1 MTPGRPLSP
10 RAEDYLEAVYRL
22 SLSKG
27 GKPVRLRDI
36 ARALRVK
43 LPSAVQMLRSLAN
56 KGLVVYERFGTIE
69 LTPKGLEAA
78 RSVYERH
85 KTLYRF
91 LREILGVDDDTAER
105 DACGMEHHVSKD
117 TLFRLL
123 KFIEF
128 IEGCPEGEP
137 LWLSSFHYYLKHGER
152 PAHCV
157 ERHLSSRGGSQV
169 IRLSDLRVGESG
181 KVVKLSGDSVVKRR
195 LLDMGIVPGVEV
207 RVERVAPL
215 GDPIDVVVKGY
226 HLSLRRGEA
235 KAVAVVRIDAS
246 ESGSSGD

>member
-1 MTPGRPLSP
+1 
-10 RAEDYLEAVYRL
+10 L
-22 SLSKG
+22 SLNKG
-27 GKPVRLRDI
+27 RRSVRLKDI

-56 KGLVVYERFGTIE
+56 EGLVIYERFGAIE
-69 LTPKGLEAA
+69 LTPKGIEAA

-85 KTLYRF
+85 KVLYSF
-91 LREILGVDDDTAER
+91 LREILGVDDEAAER
-105 DACGMEHHVSKD
+105 DACGMEHHVSED

-128 IEGCPEGEP
+128 IRSCPEGEP

-152 PAHCV
+152 PAHCI
-157 ERHLSSRGGSQV
+157 ERQLAPGGGLQL
-169 IRLSDLRVGESG
+169 IRLSDLRVGELG
-181 KVVKLSGDSVVKRR
+181 RVVKLSGDSVVKRR
-195 LLDMGIVPGVEV
+195 LLDMGIDPGVEV

-215 GDPIDVVVKGY
+215 GDPIDIVVRGY
-226 HLSLRRGEA
+226 HLSLRREEA
-235 KAVAVVRIDAS
+235 RAVAVVRIDAS